1 MARPA
6 SPPPAPS
13 DPAPAPQAKERL
25 GPEAYAPPDT
35 PLEVVHADR
44 HVLVLVKPPGLLTV
58 PGRGGHLADCLA
70 SRAEAQF
77 PGARIVH
84 RLDRDTSGLLVM
96 GLTVAA
102 HRDLSIQFQ
111 ERRTQKRYIALVS
124 GRPSQPE
131 GVVDLPLV
139 YDPDNKPRQKICH
152 ETGRRAI
159 TEWAVIGEEGKPESA
174 GETAGDASGEAVG
187 AGVGAGV
194 ASRMALIPIT
204 GRSHQLRVHMLALGH
219 PILGDPLYHPTDT
232 APRLMLHAERLG
244 FAHPAHG
251 RVLAFDCPAPF

>member
-1 MARPA
+1 MA
-6 SPPPAPS
+6 
-13 DPAPAPQAKERL
+13 EV
-25 GPEAYAPPDT
+25 YAPPDT
-35 PLEVVHADR
+35 PLEVMYADR
-44 HVLVLVKPPGLLTV
+44 HVLVLVKPTGLLSV

-131 GVVDLPLV
+131 GVVDLPLA

-159 TEWAVIGEEGKPESA
+159 TEWKVIGTEGA
-174 GETAGDASGEAVG
+174 
-187 AGVGAGV
+187 
-194 ASRMALIPIT
+194 ASRMALTPIT

-219 PILGDPLYHPTDT
+219 PILGDPLYHPTDP

-251 RVLAFDCPAPF
+251 RAMAFDCPAPF